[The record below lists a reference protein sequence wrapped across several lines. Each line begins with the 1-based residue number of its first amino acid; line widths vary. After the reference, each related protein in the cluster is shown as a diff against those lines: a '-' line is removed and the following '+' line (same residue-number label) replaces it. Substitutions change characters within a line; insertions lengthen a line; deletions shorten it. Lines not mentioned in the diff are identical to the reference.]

1 MEGPA
6 PLPLLRIGSSAA
18 GGRGVFATQ
27 PLKPGTEVF
36 SERPAYHT
44 TCAGKTPKQEG
55 IEALAAH
62 IVASHA
68 PQHRNAIAALVSNV
82 TELRKQPDLCEA
94 LADAVEH
101 VRKAVELMP
110 IDEALAI
117 VSPTYADGAMHVPE
131 AARTSVRESLV
142 ALAQNAVSE
151 ESVWLSYGRDWSNA
165 MWVNPGSASR
175 LGSALYPQFGAVM
188 NHSNNPNVYLI
199 FDDDWLL
206 RVRTIAPVAAG
217 EELCFSYVDPGQSY
231 AELRAVLRKKY
242 HFDCGE
248 QDGRG
253 GQRYVPG
260 SSSCDDSR
268 LAELARTY
276 GGVKPPCT
284 EPAALIPAITA
295 ALQQRQAAYDWLG
308 IVVASD
314 DLLFCYRFTFRVVHP
329 QVALRL
335 LSAGLACQRLAPSD
349 ERCDERA
356 SRYLSQAVR
365 VLGVTHGEF
374 HPLATCARRALEKCK
389 AHLPG
394 TPPSS
399 RPGAARSPAVL
410 AADVAVGNVAAVHA
424 FLAAPRLELDC
435 SGLLVRRAVDDD
447 GDGHSTYYMFT

>member
-165 MWVNPGSASR
+165 MWVNPGSA
-175 LGSALYPQFGAVM
+175 LYPQFGAVM

-217 EELCFSYVDPGQSY
+217 EELCFSYVDLGQPY

-335 LSAGLACQRLAPSD
+335 LSAGLACQRLAPY
-349 ERCDERA
+349 DERA

>member
-217 EELCFSYVDPGQSY
+217 EELCFSYVDLGQPY

-349 ERCDERA
+349 ERA

-410 AADVAVGNVAAVHA
+410 AADVAVGNVAAVRA